1 MAVRQYARM
10 HCILYGMMKMRVKK
24 ENDDRVKETHTAY
37 KLQVIAEKELE
48 VAKKELDKQKNNQA
62 IIDSLKKQISQK
74 CE

>member
-1 MAVRQYARM
+1 
-10 HCILYGMMKMRVKK
+10 MMKMRVKK

-62 IIDSLKKQISQK
+62 IIESLKK
-74 CE
+74 